1 MITLIPSMR
10 RALAYAILPALALLL
25 GACATPYRPPQF
37 VEPNP
42 QFPGL
47 IDLAARADGRS
58 ADVLLVH
65 GMCTHDA
72 SWAAQVVAQL
82 TQALT
87 DATTPPDARPRT
99 CLLYTSPSPRDS

>member
-47 IDLAARADGRS
+47 IDLAARADGRG
-58 ADVLLVH
+58 ADVLLV
-65 GMCTHDA
+65 
-72 SWAAQVVAQL
+72 
-82 TQALT
+82 QAC
-87 DATTPPDARPRT
+87 ARTTPAGRRRW
-99 CLLYTSPSPRDS
+99 SRN